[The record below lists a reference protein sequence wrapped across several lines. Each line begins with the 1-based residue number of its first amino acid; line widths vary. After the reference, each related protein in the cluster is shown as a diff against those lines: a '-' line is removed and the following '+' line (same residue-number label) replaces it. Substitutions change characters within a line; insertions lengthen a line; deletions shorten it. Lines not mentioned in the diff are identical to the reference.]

1 LCLIEY
7 VKKIIN
13 PKVLGVYLMETVFDK
28 LKFGENGLI
37 TAVAQ
42 DVTSEKVLMVAYMN
56 EEALKKTFE
65 TGLVHYYS
73 RSRRKL
79 WLKGETSGH
88 YQHLK
93 SVYVDCDE
101 DALLLKVEQDGVACH
116 TGHYS
121 CFYREIDRNGIRKE
135 LTEAGHDRPEDDKSE
150 ILKKVYEIVCDRK
163 QNPKKGSYTNYLF
176 EKGLDKILKKVGEE
190 AGEVIIAAKNLSK
203 DEIRYEVSDLVY
215 HVLVLLAESNMSPED
230 IYDELTKRHK

>member
-1 LCLIEY
+1 MGNI
-7 VKKIIN
+7 
-13 PKVLGVYLMETVFDK
+13 FSK

-37 TAVAQ
+37 TAIVQ
-42 DVTSEKVLMVAYMN
+42 DVSSEKVLMVAYMN

-73 RSRRKL
+73 RSRKKL

-93 SVYVDCDE
+93 SVYMDCDE
-101 DALLLKVEQDGVACH
+101 DTLLLKVVQDGAACH

-121 CFYREIDRNGIRKE
+121 CFYREINIDGIKRE
-135 LTEAGHDRPEDDKSE
+135 LAETDADRPIADKSV
-150 ILKKVYEIVCDRK
+150 ILKKIYKIVNDRK
-163 QNPKKGSYTNYLF
+163 QNPKEGSYTNYLF

-190 AGEVIIAAKNLSK
+190 AGEVIIAAKNLNK

-215 HVLVLLAESNMSPED
+215 HVLVLLVESNMSPED
-230 IYDELTKRHK
+230 IYDELAKRHR